1 MKKFVILFWSI
12 LILAGCGKSEENP
25 PAADS
30 NAVPETDQ
38 VVEESSKA
46 TTENNTDKEVIAMG
60 DTITTASGLQYL
72 VEVAGTGEI
81 PEKGDI
87 LVVHYTGTLL
97 DGTKFDSSRDR
108 NKPFEFP
115 LGMGRVIKGW
125 DEGFSTMRVGDKR
138 RLIIP
143 PELGYGS
150 RDMGRIP
157 PNSTLI
163 FDVELLDVKKPF
175 VDHDFELPGEEIRT
189 ESGLLMIEHV
199 KGEGDPPKAGQTVL
213 VHYTGMLKDGTKF
226 DSSHDRGQ
234 PLQFTVGVG
243 QVIPGWDEAIMTMPK
258 GSKRTLIIPPELGYG
273 DRAIGPIP
281 ANSTLVFE
289 VELVDF
295 H

>member
-1 MKKFVILFWSI
+1 MKKYVILFWSI
-12 LILAGCGKSEENP
+12 LILVGCGKKEDQPAGDMGNVSE
-25 PAADS
+25 S
-30 NAVPETDQ
+30 NVTGDEAV
-38 VVEESSKA
+38 A
-46 TTENNTDKEVIAMG
+46 TGTMNNTDKEAVAMG
-60 DTITTASGLQYL
+60 DTITTETGLQYL
-72 VEVAGTGEI
+72 IYEAGTGDI

-87 LVVHYTGTLL
+87 LVVHYTGTLE
-97 DGTKFDSSRDR
+97 DGSKFDSSRDR
-108 NKPFEFP
+108 DKPFEFP
-115 LGMGRVIKGW
+115 LGMGRVIRGW
-125 DEGFSTMRVGDKR
+125 DEGFSSMRVGDKR

-163 FDVELLDVKKPF
+163 FDVELLEIKKPF

-234 PLQFTVGVG
+234 PIKFTVGVG
-243 QVIPGWDEAIMTMPK
+243 QVIPGWDEAIMTMPR

-273 DRAIGPIP
+273 DRAMGPIP
-281 ANSTLVFE
+281 ANSTLIFE

-295 H
+295 Q